1 MHVVTTTEPAPDW
14 ADELAKQIAFDLRAT
29 FHTKIELGLV
39 AARLRLLK
47 AQGVDDG
54 LKMAQASIA
63 DAFALHKDENEPRL
77 EVLPLGEGLNA

>member
-29 FHTKIELGLV
+29 FHTRIELGLV
-39 AARLRLLK
+39 AARLRLVK
-47 AQGVDDG
+47 AQGVGDG
-54 LKMAQASIA
+54 LVSAAA
-63 DAFALHKDENEPRL
+63 AVTDAFTLHKDENEPRI